1 MVPHWGILDIEL
13 LREKRKPI
21 YRPASVQKRLFNLL
35 IDYLAIFHL
44 AILVG
49 FFLGTLFVL
58 TDNGEWISG
67 EQNIFK
73 NSTIKIMLSLSI
85 IFFYYFFCETFL
97 QGKTL
102 GKYATK
108 TRVRKLTGDKPS
120 VKDIFIRCLLRFI
133 PFEPISFLFGKKG
146 WHDEFSDTQ
155 VVNDER

>member
-13 LREKRKPI
+13 LREKRKPT
-21 YRPASVQKRLFNLL
+21 YLPASIQKRFFNLL
-35 IDYLAIFHL
+35 IDYLAILNL

-49 FFLGTLFVL
+49 VVFGVLFVM
-58 TDNGEWISG
+58 TKNAEWISG

-73 NSTIKIMLSLSI
+73 NSFIKITLSLAI

-108 TRVRKLTGDKPS
+108 TSVRKLSGEKPTS
-120 VKDIFIRCLLRFI
+120 KDIFIRCLLRFI

-146 WHDEFSDTQ
+146 WHDEFSDTH
-155 VVNDER
+155 VVNDLQ

>member
-21 YRPASVQKRLFNLL
+21 YHPAPIQKRFFNLL
-35 IDYLAIFHL
+35 IDYLVIFHL

-49 FFLGTLFVL
+49 FFLGTLFVVTGNAEL
-58 TDNGEWISG
+58 ISG

-73 NSTIKIMLSLSI
+73 ESTVKIALSLSI
-85 IFFYYFFCETFL
+85 IFFYYFVCEAFL
-97 QGKTL
+97 KGKTL

-108 TRVRKLTGDKPS
+108 TSVRKISGEKPTLQD
-120 VKDIFIRCLLRFI
+120 VFVRCLLRFV

-146 WHDEFSDTQ
+146 WHDEFSDTH
-155 VVNDER
+155 VVNDLK